1 MDYVK
6 HRCVSVEICLKAD
19 VHLTFLEI
27 KIILNVDAHLL
38 IILIGRYSFDFSWK
52 CCMKQFLKC
61 RDILQG
67 LDVGMGL

>member
-52 CCMKQFLKC
+52 F
-61 RDILQG
+61 
-67 LDVGMGL
+67 V